1 MLEPR
6 LTEGQ
11 LAFTFKRLR
20 MCDEFKDQMVERQ
33 TQAWIARSNTERSQM
48 RASVIL
54 GAATLVLCL
63 TGLAS
68 SVARSAQLSRQET
81 SPGQDLAQLT
91 QPEVLA
97 LARTAA
103 RKVFRQQKI
112 YDYDIASVIFD
123 SGAKQW
129 SVLFEQH
136 PQNAA
141 SRGCLYVYVKDDTKV
156 ATVQSC

>member
-1 MLEPR
+1 MPEPR

-20 MCDEFKDQMVERQ
+20 TCDQFKDQIVARQ
-33 TQAWIARSNTERSQM
+33 TQDWIPRSHAERHQM
-48 RASVIL
+48 RASVVL

-68 SVARSAQLSRQET
+68 TDADSAQLSRQET
-81 SPGQDLAQLT
+81 SPSEGPAQLT

-97 LARTAA
+97 VAKSTA
-103 RKVFRQQKI
+103 RKVVRQKI
-112 YDYDIASVIFD
+112 YDYEIKSVIFD
-123 SGAKQW
+123 SHAREW

-136 PQNAA
+136 PQSAA
-141 SRGCLYVYVKDDTKV
+141 SRGCLYVYVKDDTKD
-156 ATVQSC
+156 ATVRPC

>member
-1 MLEPR
+1 MPGSR

-20 MCDEFKDQMVERQ
+20 MCDEFKDQMVARQ
-33 TQAWIARSNTERSQM
+33 TQAWIPRSQAERHQM
-48 RASVIL
+48 RASVVL
-54 GAATLVLCL
+54 RAASLVLCL

-68 SVARSAQLSRQET
+68 TVARSAQLSRQET
-81 SPGQDLAQLT
+81 SPGQGPAQLT

-103 RKVFRQQKI
+103 RKVVRQKI
-112 YDYDIASVIFD
+112 YDYEITSVIFD
-123 SGAKQW
+123 SHGKQW

-141 SRGCLYVYVKDDTKV
+141 SRGCLYVYVKDDTKD